1 MIKNLVLIVCF
12 IALGSDLYTSEEK
25 ILFDVIRNEKVI
37 GSLKA
42 TKIIKD
48 SKTYYKSSTSIN
60 AKIIKEIRVNYK
72 YDVIFDSE
80 SLEQSNVNIT
90 VNEKS
95 HAKTITEWDDTNYQ
109 VIKNGKNEATI
120 TNVISYATVQLYFEE
135 PKNIT
140 TCYSEQNG
148 DFNTIIAMGNH
159 IYKKVNASNNEN
171 LYYYK
176 NGLLTKATIDGGL
189 IQFEI
194 IQKSKH

>member
-1 MIKNLVLIVCF
+1 MIKNLILIIFF
-12 IALGSDLYTSEEK
+12 ITLGSDSHTSEEK
-25 ILFDVIRNEKVI
+25 IIFDVIRNEKVI
-37 GSLKA
+37 GNLKA
-42 TKIIKD
+42 TKSIKD

-80 SLEQSNVNIT
+80 SLKQSNVNIT

-95 HAKTITEWDDTNYQ
+95 HAKTITEWDNTNYQ

-120 TNVISYATVQLYFEE
+120 TNAISYATVQLYFEE

-148 DFNTIIAMGNH
+148 NFNTIIAMGDH
-159 IYKKVNASNNEN
+159 VYKKVNASNNEN

-176 NGLLTKATIDGGL
+176 NGLLTKATIDAGL

-194 IQKSKH
+194 IRKSNH

>member
-1 MIKNLVLIVCF
+1 MKNLVVIIFF
-12 IALGSDLYTSEEK
+12 ITLGSDFNTSEEK

-42 TKIIKD
+42 TKTIKD

-72 YDVIFDSE
+72 YNVIFDSDL
-80 SLEQSNVNIT
+80 LEQSNVNIT

-95 HAKTITEWDDTNYQ
+95 HAKTITEWDDNAYQ
-109 VIKNGKNEATI
+109 VVKNGKDEATI
-120 TNVISYATVQLYFEE
+120 TNAISYATVQLYFEE

-140 TCYSEQNG
+140 KCYSEQNG
-148 DFNTIIAMGNH
+148 NYNTIIAMGNH
-159 IYKKVNASNNEN
+159 VYKKVNASNNAN
-171 LYYYK
+171 LYYYE

-189 IQFEI
+189 VKFEI
-194 IQKSKH
+194 IRKSNH